1 MWVHTTVFRLN
12 VLSQADL
19 LDCDWQAVFLGRLQG
34 MWNRSKS
41 SFNPCCCFQYMILDI
56 CFVLS
61 VLVVELATLQ
71 QFTYFYY
78 ALFMFSHVF
87 SAASCRPPGAKKFS
101 SHRSLLG
108 TGSGSHAGSLVS
120 GEGSPSGGLPQRDHG
135 FQMLVFASHSTN
147 TNKVPLKIHFISDH
161 LSFQKSEV
169 CEHNTQQGYSTPA
182 FWSQF

>member
-19 LDCDWQAVFLGRLQG
+19 LDCDWQAVSLGRLQG

-87 SAASCRPPGAKKFS
+87 SAASCRPPRGEKVLISPIIAG
-101 SHRSLLG
+101 HRQRQPRRIFG
-108 TGSGSHAGSLVS
+108 VWRGVS
-120 GEGSPSGGLPQRDHG
+120 IRWLT
-135 FQMLVFASHSTN
+135 STRSW
-147 TNKVPLKIHFISDH
+147 ISDAGFCQPFH
-161 LSFQKSEV
+161 
-169 CEHNTQQGYSTPA
+169 EH
-182 FWSQF
+182 

>member
-19 LDCDWQAVFLGRLQG
+19 LDCDWQAVSLGRLQG

-41 SFNPCCCFQYMILDI
+41 SFNPCCCFQYMIIEI

-87 SAASCRPPGAKKFS
+87 SAASCRPPRGEKVLISPVIAG
-101 SHRSLLG
+101 HRQRQPRRIFG
-108 TGSGSHAGSLVS
+108 VWRGVS
-120 GEGSPSGGLPQRDHG
+120 IRWLTSTRFLPAIPRTLIRYH
-135 FQMLVFASHSTN
+135 
-147 TNKVPLKIHFISDH
+147 
-161 LSFQKSEV
+161 
-169 CEHNTQQGYSTPA
+169 
-182 FWSQF
+182 